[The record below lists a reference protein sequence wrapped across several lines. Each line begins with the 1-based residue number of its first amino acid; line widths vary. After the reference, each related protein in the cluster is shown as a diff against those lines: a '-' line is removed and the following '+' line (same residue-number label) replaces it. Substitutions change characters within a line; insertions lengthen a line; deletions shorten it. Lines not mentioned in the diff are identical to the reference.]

1 MNAIYADKEEHVVLD
16 KTLGEALSH
25 NMLRRKT
32 RLDEFLPRSRDC
44 LSMHILLI

>member
-16 KTLGEALSH
+16 KTLGEVSH
-25 NMLRRKT
+25 NVLRRKT